1 LPITKI
7 KDINIATCTA
17 CYLVVA
23 ADSLIGGQGND
34 TLNGGNGDD
43 TLNAGQ
49 GNDKVTGGAG
59 SDIYIFNTSPHLWCC

>member
-1 LPITKI
+1 MIPLQVALAICFLGNS
-7 KDINIATCTA
+7 NIIF
-17 CYLVVA
+17 
-23 ADSLIGGQGND
+23 LIGGQGND

-59 SDIYIFNTSPHLWCC
+59 NDIYIELECCLCHSCLQ